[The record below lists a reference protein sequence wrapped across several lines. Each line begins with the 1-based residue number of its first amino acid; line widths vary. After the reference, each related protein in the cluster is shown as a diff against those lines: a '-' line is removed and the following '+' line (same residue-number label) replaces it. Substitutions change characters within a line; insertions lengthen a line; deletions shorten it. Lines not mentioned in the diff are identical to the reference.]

1 MGASGYMLDISLIP
15 QTMVEFAGVRLEP
28 ERIVGFLRQEM
39 QLRPICQQMVY
50 RQIIHLAAQERNLEV
65 SPDEIQDAANQL
77 RYSLRIERAA
87 DTLNWLSEQMM
98 TVEDWEM
105 GLRDRLLTQKLKESL
120 FARDVERVFAESR
133 LDFDRVDL
141 YRLRVPYQPLCQEL
155 FYQIEEGEI
164 SFYEAAHLYDVD
176 EQRRLRC
183 GYEGRL
189 HRWNFAP
196 EVAAAIFGEA
206 PGQVL
211 GPFASNQGYDL
222 LMSTHFLFAELN
234 DETRNTILDRLF
246 HEWLE
251 GELNYLL
258 HSQINST

>member
-1 MGASGYMLDISLIP
+1 
-15 QTMVEFAGVRLEP
+15 
-28 ERIVGFLRQEM
+28 
-39 QLRPICQQMVY
+39 
-50 RQIIHLAAQERNLEV
+50 
-65 SPDEIQDAANQL
+65 
-77 RYSLRIERAA
+77 
-87 DTLNWLSEQMM
+87 M

-105 GLRDRLLTQKLKESL
+105 GLRDRLLTQKLKEAL

-164 SFYEAAHLYDVD
+164 SFYEAAHLYNID

-189 HRWNFAP
+189 QRWNFEP
-196 EVAAAIFGEA
+196 EVAATIFGEA
-206 PGQVL
+206 PGHVL
-211 GPFASNQGYDL
+211 GPFASAQGYDL
-222 LMSTHFLFAELN
+222 LMSANFLFSELN

-246 HEWLE
+246 QEWLE
-251 GELNYLL
+251 SELNYLI
-258 HSQINST
+258 HHQIS